1 MKGRL
6 VSSGFA
12 FILCLGVAVVM
23 GQGGSQAILGK
34 WLAKAD
40 TPNGPME
47 IEFEFRQEG
56 TQLAGTALIMGS
68 SVPLSNL
75 QFDGSRLTGIL
86 LVFGESYQIAGGLR
100 GGKLSGNWEQA
111 GGDMKGT
118 WSADRAGGLS
128 AAGSGAVGSWDSVAV
143 TPGGDL
149 RAVLDVK
156 QEGEGLTG
164 TLSSDMGSI
173 PVSAVTFKD
182 GKFHFEV
189 EVGGTVYAVDAELQE
204 GALKGKWAPLGGETG
219 GEWSA
224 TRRVAE
230 PSPAAA
236 PAAASLAGNWDA
248 IAESPD
254 GQLSFEMQL
263 QQAGESIS
271 GQLVDP
277 DGSIALQKATFS
289 GDMFSFEVEY
299 MGGIYRIDLTLHG
312 TKLAGKWTAVS
323 GTETGKF
330 SAQKKTP

>member
-1 MKGRL
+1 MRGRIIFT
-6 VSSGFA
+6 GFA
-12 FILCLGVAVVM
+12 FTLCLGVAFLL
-23 GQGGSQAILGK
+23 GQAGSQAILGK

-47 IEFEFRQEG
+47 VEFEFRHEG
-56 TQLAGTALIMGS
+56 AQLAGTAIVMGS
-68 SVPLSNL
+68 SVPLSNV
-75 QFDGSRLTGIL
+75 QFDGSRLTGDL
-86 LVFGESYQIAGGLR
+86 LVFGENYQIVGNLIGE
-100 GGKLSGNWEQA
+100 KLSGSWEQA

-164 TLSSDMGSI
+164 AVSSDMGSI

-182 GKFHFEV
+182 GKFHFEI

-248 IAESPD
+248 LVESPD

-289 GDMFSFEVEY
+289 GDKLSFDVEY
-299 MGGIYRIDLTLHG
+299 MGGLYRIDLTLEG
-312 TKLAGKWTAVS
+312 TRLSGKWTAVS
-323 GTETGKF
+323 GTESGKF